1 MINFLQGLARLL
13 PYHLQCLQQ
22 EKPKAPTTRSKH
34 IDSVLSGSQEPANRT
49 RLREAAVGAVG
60 QRH

>member
-1 MINFLQGLARLL
+1 MISFIRGLARLL
-13 PYHLQCLQQ
+13 PYHLLCLHQ
-22 EKPKAPTTRSKH
+22 EKPKAPKTSKH